1 MKTLFLIILAVIV
14 IIIGFFI
21 RNRSSIENIVPTT
34 PVVMET
40 LTLESGERAIDT
52 AASSFKW
59 TGKKTIIKDWIDTG
73 SVTASSGR
81 VLVSPE
87 GQVTGGTLSIDMNTL
102 TATTTGSGSGQDKLS
117 THLKSADFFDVA
129 TYPVATII
137 VNRIA
142 DGMAYGD
149 ITIKGITK
157 SVEFPV
163 MISSTDGIYT
173 ITGKISLNRT
183 WFNVQFGSKA
193 FFADLADKMIID
205 DVFSIDFNIVT
216 K

>member
-1 MKTLFLIILAVIV
+1 MKTLFLIIAAIALIIV
-14 IIIGFFI
+14 IGFFT
-21 RNRSSIENIVPTT
+21 RNRSSMDNMVPT
-34 PVVMET
+34 PVVTET
-40 LTLESGERAIDT
+40 LTLEQGERVIDT
-52 AASSFKW
+52 AASSFNW

-73 SVTASSGR
+73 SITASSGK
-81 VLVSPE
+81 VMISPE
-87 GQVTGGTLSIDMNTL
+87 GQVTGGTLNIDMNTL

-129 TYPVATII
+129 TYPVATIT

-163 MISSTDGIYT
+163 TVNTIDGQYT
-173 ITGKISLNRT
+173 ISGKLDLNRT
-183 WFNVQFGSKA
+183 WFDVKFGSKV

-205 DVFSIDFNIVT
+205 DVFTIDFNIVT